1 MSIPGRQ
8 ELLISADELAARL
21 GERHLRIVDCRFDL
35 LAPDAGRTGWLDA
48 HIPGAVYADLDRD
61 LSGPITPDTGRHPL
75 PSVAQAQETFS
86 RLGIDADT
94 TVVAYDDANGAIAS
108 RAWWLLRW
116 LGHRHVTVLDGGL
129 QAWRRGRNRPLESG
143 AREAERREFR
153 GLVQTQRILTS
164 EEIAGRLDAQRDLL
178 LVDARD
184 AARYRGEAEPID
196 TRAGHIPGARNLPF
210 SDCLGADGTWLGA
223 EPLRERLS
231 AVLGG
236 DPEAEW
242 GVMCGS
248 GVTACH
254 LAISGL
260 LAGYHEPRVYIGSW
274 SEWIRD
280 PARPIAGQPGNR

>member
-1 MSIPGRQ
+1 
-8 ELLISADELAARL
+8 LTSADELAARL
-21 GERHLRIVDCRFDL
+21 GDRRLRIVDCRFDL
-35 LAPDAGRTGWLDA
+35 LAPDAGRAGWLDA
-48 HIPGAVYADLDRD
+48 HIPGAVYAHLDRD

-86 RLGIDADT
+86 RLGIDEDT
-94 TVVAYDDANGAIAS
+94 AVVAYDDASGAIAS

-129 QAWRRGRNRPLESG
+129 QTWRRDRNRPLESG

-153 GLVQTQRILTS
+153 GSVQTQQIITS

-196 TRAGHIPGARNLPF
+196 ARAGHIPGTRNLPF
-210 SDCLGADGTWLGA
+210 SDCLGADGTWLAAG
-223 EPLRERLS
+223 PLRERLS

-260 LAGYHEPRVYIGSW
+260 LAGYREPRVYIGSW

-280 PARPIAGQPGNR
+280 PARPIAGQPANR